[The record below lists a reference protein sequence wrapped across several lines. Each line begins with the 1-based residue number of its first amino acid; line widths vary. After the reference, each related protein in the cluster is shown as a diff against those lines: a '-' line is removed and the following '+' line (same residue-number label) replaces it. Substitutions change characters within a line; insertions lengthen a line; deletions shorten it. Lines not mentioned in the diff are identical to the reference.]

1 MVHFLAVLFLFPI
14 VSHATQ
20 MDTFFGP
27 AEPAYVQAVAPRFSK
42 WVIDN
47 FNVVTSAEQKKW
59 QDQILQESAQMTDW
73 NFTPLTEFSWP
84 RLQFGMR
91 FTKGVHAD
99 SYVFLFPENPKQSLQ
114 SIQKFFPVPL
124 AMQKDW
130 IGYGISLQKNEV
142 YIFNKESEAI
152 RQTVFSNGKW
162 RPSTYL
168 KTIEAPKDS
177 TVSFASLVVSWKSW
191 SDSHGRFLQY
201 ELNLG
206 KFNLRVLDGAAIATA
221 RKVNNE
227 FLLSNLRILYR
238 SMDDYDV
245 LYP

>member
-1 MVHFLAVLFLFPI
+1 MVHFLALLILFPFS
-14 VSHATQ
+14 SHATQ
-20 MDTFFGP
+20 IDTFFGA
-27 AEPAYVQAVAPRFSK
+27 AEPGYVQAVAPRFSK
-42 WVIDN
+42 WVIEN
-47 FNVVTSAEQKKW
+47 FKAPSTTLQKKW

-73 NFTPLTEFSWP
+73 NFKPVEDFSWP

-91 FTKGVHAD
+91 FTKGAHVD
-99 SYVFLFPENPKQSLQ
+99 SYIFLFPENAKKSLPG
-114 SIQKFFPVPL
+114 IQKFFQIPP
-124 AMQKDW
+124 AMQKNW
-130 IGYGISLQKNEV
+130 IGYGISLQKNEI
-142 YIFNKESEAI
+142 YIFNKESNAV

-162 RPSTYL
+162 QPSTYL
-168 KTIEAPKDS
+168 KQIDAPKES
-177 TVSFASLVVSWKSW
+177 SVRFASLVQSWKSW
-191 SDSHGRFLQY
+191 SDADGRFLQY
-201 ELNLG
+201 ELNLA